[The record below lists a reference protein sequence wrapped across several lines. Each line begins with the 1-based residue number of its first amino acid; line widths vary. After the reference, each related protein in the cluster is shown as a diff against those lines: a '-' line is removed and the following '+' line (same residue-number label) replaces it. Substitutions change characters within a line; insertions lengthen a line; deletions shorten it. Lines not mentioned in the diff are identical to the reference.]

1 MLITVSFDGCYVV
14 HRIVLSSFTACC
26 YRIHDIV
33 YTIKLPIADWKEKFF
48 RKSIGLRFVAVGG
61 GLLAAVV

>member
-1 MLITVSFDGCYVV
+1 MLITVSFDG
-14 HRIVLSSFTACC
+14 C